1 MHPDAEQ
8 DDDRRELFLDREVR
22 DLVDDL
28 VRLLQAAGRDED
40 RRQLRELQAEA
51 RDLGDEPATVVV
63 VGETGRGKSS
73 MINALLSRP
82 GLLPV
87 DFDTATSTTIIVQH
101 GERERAE
108 MLSGGGTDVT
118 EVELGELARWATV
131 AGERQRVAD
140 AEDADHA
147 DRARDLA
154 APVHSLLVSTPSRLL
169 ADGLV
174 LIDTPG
180 VGGLDGDHARITL
193 QALKDADA
201 LLFVLAPDAG
211 ISRPE
216 LDFLKQATNRI
227 GVVLF
232 VVAKIDQTR
241 AWREI
246 QDEDRYLIGA
256 EVPLFAHAPVLG
268 ISSNRKV
275 EADRH
280 SARGGEETAAD
291 FLAASGF
298 AELEAEIRRRVIGRA
313 AHLRCRNL
321 VRACQVLV
329 QRLEETAALRCQDV
343 AAPEPELIDQLR
355 AETEFLADFEQ
366 RAATVKAELE
376 SALSGLAA
384 EVDQEAHRRADQLQR
399 QFRRRTQQQT
409 GRSLRGLDGELNVA
423 LQAIVVELNE
433 QCDLGVL
440 KAAERTLRSLP
451 TLGLGALVFSYE
463 GLAGVRLSDEVEPIL
478 DLNQA
483 AAKNLMRRVRGAS
496 AALAGPDAQT
506 RGSEAARSDAG
517 TAIEARPLAV
527 GDAGRAL
534 VSLGAMSG
542 RVRQVMTSERGLQL
556 VKTAGP
562 AVLVILAGAVIAA
575 FLWERQ
581 QVVEEVTTDRI
592 SRACAIITDQLL
604 PAYAERIGMLGT
616 ALWKDLRDQAASLAD
631 ETGARLRQ
639 AEELRDAHEQVR
651 QTVLRDAQRELTQ
664 VESFRVRT
672 DRLSAR
678 LGG

>member
-28 VRLLQAAGRDED
+28 VQLLETAGRDED
-40 RRQLRELQAEA
+40 VRQLRELQAEA
-51 RDLGDEPATVVV
+51 RNLGDEPATLVV

-118 EVELGELARWATV
+118 EVEMGELARWATV

-140 AEDADHA
+140 AEDARDG

-154 APVHSLLVSTPSRLL
+154 APVHSLVVSTPAELL

-232 VVAKIDQTR
+232 VIAKIDQTR

-268 ISSNRKV
+268 ISSNRKA
-275 EADRH
+275 EADRF
-280 SARGGEETAAD
+280 SARGEERPPPNSSRP
-291 FLAASGF
+291 AASPNWRARSSGMSSGGPPTCAAATSPGPATCWCSGWKKRPRCAARRWLRRTPSSSTSF
-298 AELEAEIRRRVIGRA
+298 GPRRNSWTTSSSAPAWSRPSSNAPCPAWRRR
-313 AHLRCRNL
+313 
-321 VRACQVLV
+321 
-329 QRLEETAALRCQDV
+329 
-343 AAPEPELIDQLR
+343 
-355 AETEFLADFEQ
+355 
-366 RAATVKAELE
+366 
-376 SALSGLAA
+376 
-384 EVDQEAHRRADQLQR
+384 
-399 QFRRRTQQQT
+399 
-409 GRSLRGLDGELNVA
+409 
-423 LQAIVVELNE
+423 
-433 QCDLGVL
+433 
-440 KAAERTLRSLP
+440 
-451 TLGLGALVFSYE
+451 
-463 GLAGVRLSDEVEPIL
+463 
-478 DLNQA
+478 
-483 AAKNLMRRVRGAS
+483 
-496 AALAGPDAQT
+496 
-506 RGSEAARSDAG
+506 
-517 TAIEARPLAV
+517 
-527 GDAGRAL
+527 
-534 VSLGAMSG
+534 
-542 RVRQVMTSERGLQL
+542 
-556 VKTAGP
+556 
-562 AVLVILAGAVIAA
+562 
-575 FLWERQ
+575 
-581 QVVEEVTTDRI
+581 
-592 SRACAIITDQLL
+592 
-604 PAYAERIGMLGT
+604 
-616 ALWKDLRDQAASLAD
+616 
-631 ETGARLRQ
+631 
-639 AEELRDAHEQVR
+639 
-651 QTVLRDAQRELTQ
+651 
-664 VESFRVRT
+664 
-672 DRLSAR
+672 
-678 LGG
+678 